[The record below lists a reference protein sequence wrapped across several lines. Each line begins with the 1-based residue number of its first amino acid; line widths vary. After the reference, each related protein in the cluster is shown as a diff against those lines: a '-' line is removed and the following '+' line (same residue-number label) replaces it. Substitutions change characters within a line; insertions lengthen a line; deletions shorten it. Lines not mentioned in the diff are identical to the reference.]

1 MQVSL
6 SLGSDIL
13 YHITTITAAE
23 NILRANQFELKPAEG
38 SDWEQRQG
46 AGKFYLSTARSK
58 TSAYIRKSA
67 YSYSVVLKLNGK
79 ALGMRYK
86 VKAVDYWETNKAQ
99 GDQKL
104 EIRKHSNEMED
115 RVFSNSSTIPKAA
128 SYILEVHAHINE
140 KNELLFALKKFCLMR
155 KIPIFLYDDKEAL
168 IAQDTR
174 RAKSVELRPTPNK
187 PVSEDDRKYRAM
199 RQVRTFR
206 AAALRKWIELY
217 KKPIGGSLE
226 KAVKELNEDYG
237 VRAYKMLRYSDAI
250 NQFKNDLHNAKI
262 YRYGDASKE
271 REYLDV
277 LVKAMRRLKQTPEQF
292 IKMLENKWYKQT

>member
-1 MQVSL
+1 MQISL

-23 NILRANQFELKPAEG
+23 NILRSNRFELKPAEG
-38 SDWEQRQG
+38 SDWEQQQSL
-46 AGKFYLSTARSK
+46 GKFYLSTARSK
-58 TSAYIRKSA
+58 TSAYIKKSA
-67 YSYSVVLKLNGK
+67 YRYSVVMKLNGR
-79 ALGMRYK
+79 ALGTRHK
-86 VKAVDYWETNKAQ
+86 IKAVDYWETNKAE
-99 GDQKL
+99 GPQKL
-104 EIRKHSNEMED
+104 DIRKRANEMED
-115 RVFSNSSTIPKAA
+115 RVLSDSQFIPNANR
-128 SYILEVHAHINE
+128 YITEVHAHINE

-199 RQVRTFR
+199 RQVHTFR

-217 KKPIGGSLE
+217 KKPIEGSLE
-226 KAVKELNEDYG
+226 KAVKELNEDFG
-237 VRAYKMLRYSDAI
+237 MRAYKMLRYSDAI
-250 NQFKNDLHNAKI
+250 NQFKNDLHNAKV

-277 LVKAMRRLKQTPEQF
+277 LVKAMRNLKQTPEQF
-292 IKMLENKWYKQT
+292 IKTLEKKWYNRT